1 LVETQGKSFVI
12 DTGPDFRQQMLQ
24 HRVKRLDAILF
35 THEHKDH
42 TAGMDDIRSYN
53 YLQHKAIPVFA
64 HERVFDQLKREFYY
78 VFEDTKYPGVPEI
91 EVRAIDNHTFDVEGV
106 TVTPIQA
113 MHYKLPVFGFRMGDF
128 CYITDANY
136 ISDQELE
143 KVKGSRVV
151 VLNGL
156 QREPHIS
163 HYTLAEA
170 VALLESIAPEKAYLT
185 HISHKLGR
193 HAEVEQE
200 LPPFIRLAYDGMQI
214 MM

>member
-1 LVETQGKSFVI
+1 MVETQGKSFVI

-53 YLQHKAIPVFA
+53 YLQHKAIPVYA

>member
-1 LVETQGKSFVI
+1 MVETQGKSFVI

-53 YLQHKAIPVFA
+53 YLQHKAIPVYA

-106 TVTPIQA
+106 MVTPIQA

>member
-53 YLQHKAIPVFA
+53 YLQHKAIPVYA

>member
-1 LVETQGKSFVI
+1 
-12 DTGPDFRQQMLQ
+12 LQ

-53 YLQHKAIPVFA
+53 YLQHKAIPVYA